1 MTCSSWLK
9 IIRHSTLSSLFSY
22 NSLSTAESNLITD
35 VQIFTP
41 SSELVKNLIFHDI
54 EARVQTKGHFQTV
67 YELEWNLF

>member
-9 IIRHSTLSSLFSY
+9 IIRHSTLSPLFSY